1 MIVSMSSESKPA
13 TQQSM
18 NTHKATI
25 RQAWPYQQSVMDLP
39 VNDLDAALPF
49 YIETMGFRLMSQT
62 ETPHKS
68 ACLVRDAVQIGL
80 SENGG
85 DPAQDG
91 CVFEVDNIANALAEL
106 IANGWSERPEFQRQQ
121 HGTTNWNVFFV
132 VAPDGLCYCYGE
144 RQGE

>member
-1 MIVSMSSESKPA
+1 MD
-13 TQQSM
+13 
-18 NTHKATI
+18 THSATI

-49 YIETMGFRLMSQT
+49 YVETMGFRLVSQS
-62 ETPHKS
+62 ETPPKS
-68 ACLVRDAVQIGL
+68 ACLARDSVQIGL
-80 SENGG
+80 AETGG

-91 CVFEVDNIANALAEL
+91 CVFEVDSVANALAEL
-106 IANGWSERPEFQRQQ
+106 VANGWEGQPEFQRQQ
-121 HGTTNWNVFFV
+121 HGTTSWNVFFV

>member
-1 MIVSMSSESKPA
+1 MIVSMSRESEPA

-18 NTHKATI
+18 NTHNATI

-49 YIETMGFRLMSQT
+49 YVETMGFRLVSQS

-68 ACLVRDAVQIGL
+68 ACLARDAVQIGL

-91 CVFEVDNIANALAEL
+91 CVFEVDTVANALAEL
-106 IANGWSERPEFQRQQ
+106 IANGWAERPEFKRQQ
-121 HGTTNWNVFFV
+121 HGTTSWKVFFV